1 MLLAVAGWRTHPS
14 NFYEEKLSFNINEY
28 FPWESL
34 WPMTVQRFPIIPPQ
48 RCCKGMEYNC
58 KVTRHTWFW
67 QNFPEKVKMAQAN
80 CVDLC
85 FI

>member
-34 WPMTVQRFPIIPPQ
+34 WPMTVQRFPIMPHRDFVRGWNTIAKSQ
-48 RCCKGMEYNC
+48 DTHGFGKIFLKR
-58 KVTRHTWFW
+58 
-67 QNFPEKVKMAQAN
+67 
-80 CVDLC
+80 
-85 FI
+85 